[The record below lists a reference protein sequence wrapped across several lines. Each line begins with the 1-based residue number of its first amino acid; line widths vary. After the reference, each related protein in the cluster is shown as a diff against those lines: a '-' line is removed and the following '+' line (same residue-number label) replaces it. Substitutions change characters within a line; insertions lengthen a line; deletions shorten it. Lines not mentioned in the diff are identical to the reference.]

1 MPEADESKE
10 ITFFVNNQPV
20 ATTQKEL
27 TGAAIK
33 QLAKVPADY
42 ELFRVTGAETQRIT
56 DNQVVHIHPK
66 EQFRAIPAG
75 TFGTHV
81 TTS

>member
-1 MPEADESKE
+1 MPETNDKQA

-20 ATTQKEL
+20 ETTQKEL
-27 TGAAIK
+27 SGLAIK

-42 ELFRVTGAETQRIT
+42 ELFRVAGAQTERIA
-56 DNQVVHIHPK
+56 DNTVVHIHPK

-81 TTS
+81 ITS